1 MSIPK
6 LITPKYKLK
15 LPSTGQTITYRP
27 MLVKEEKI
35 LHMGIEAQDS
45 ASMIESLMTVL
56 NNCIETE
63 GLDLNNLP
71 AFDIE
76 YVMITLRSRSIG
88 EVITPQR
95 ACEKCDAHIPIEC
108 DIDDIK
114 VETPEGHN
122 NKIQLTDDIG
132 VIMRYPSISD
142 MDVAEDTSDEV
153 SVGIG
158 LAVKCIDQIYT
169 KDSVYKASESSKEEI
184 EEFVNSLTSSQFQEV
199 VKFFSTMPY
208 LKLDIEAKCLKC
220 GHKNDVRVRG
230 LENFF
235 G

>member
-15 LPSTGQTITYRP
+15 LPSTGKTITYRP

-45 ASMIESLMTVL
+45 ASMTESLMTVL
-56 NNCIETE
+56 KNCIETE
-63 GLDLNNLP
+63 GLDLDNLP

-76 YVMITLRSRSIG
+76 YIMITLRSRSIG
-88 EVITPQR
+88 EVITPHR
-95 ACEKCDAHIPIEC
+95 VCEECDAQIPVEC

-114 VETPEGHN
+114 VETPKGHDS
-122 NKIQLTDDIG
+122 KIQLNDDIG

-142 MDVAEDTSDEV
+142 MDVTEGVSDEV

-158 LAVKCIDQIYT
+158 LAMKCIDQIYT
-169 KDSVYKASESSKEEI
+169 KDTVYKTSESSKEEM
-184 EEFVNSLTSSQFQEV
+184 EEFVNSLTSLQFQEI

-220 GHKNDVRVRG
+220 GHQNDIRVRG